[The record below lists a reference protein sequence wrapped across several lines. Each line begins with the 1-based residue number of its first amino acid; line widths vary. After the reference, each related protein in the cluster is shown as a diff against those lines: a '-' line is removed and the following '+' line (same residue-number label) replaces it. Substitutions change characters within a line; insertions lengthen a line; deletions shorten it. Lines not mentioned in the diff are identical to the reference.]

1 MLNNIL
7 KHAHSGLRWVALFLL
22 IAAIATAWQ
31 TMKSGRQAGKLPLFA
46 LITAHVQLLL
56 GLVLYFTSPHVQFV
70 EGFMKDTVLRFYSVE
85 HITIML
91 LAIAAITVGYSRAKR
106 QTSEAGKAKVIF
118 RFYTIALVL
127 ILLGIPWPFRIPVA
141 GWF

>member
-1 MLNNIL
+1 MLNDIL
-7 KHAHSGLRWVALFLL
+7 KHAHSGLRWVALLL
-22 IAAIATAWQ
+22 LVTAIVTAWQ
-31 TMKSGRQAGKLPLFA
+31 TMKSGRSAGKLPLFA

-56 GLVLYFTSPHVQFV
+56 GLVLYFTSPHVQFGD
-70 EGFMKDTVLRFYSVE
+70 GFMKDTVLRFYSVE

-106 QTSEAGKAKVIF
+106 KASEADKAKVIF